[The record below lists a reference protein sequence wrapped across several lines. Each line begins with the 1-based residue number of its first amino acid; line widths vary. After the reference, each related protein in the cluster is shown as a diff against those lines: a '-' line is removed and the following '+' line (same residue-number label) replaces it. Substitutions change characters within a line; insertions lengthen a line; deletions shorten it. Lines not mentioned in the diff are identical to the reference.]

1 MKKKT
6 KNAEAGARSFGFLD
20 KLSYAA
26 GDFGCNMS
34 FALKGTVNTFWLVY
48 MSLDSAL
55 FSALLLAVQIWDGI
69 NDPIIGALID
79 RDTRQYKIGKFKAY
93 ILAGA
98 FGLLVSGA
106 LCFIPVPNAP
116 TTVKSILFVV
126 GYIIWDAFYTIANV
140 PYGSMLSLISDDEG
154 ERAQLSAWR
163 GIGSAVGNAV
173 PMIVLPF
180 LIWRNVYDA
189 NGNPLINA
197 ETGKPVQEL
206 LGERLFLI
214 ALIMGAV
221 GFLSFVFMIK
231 NSVIRSNDGGKR
243 VDGKS
248 GRTSVFASISNFF
261 GNRAAV
267 GATVA
272 AMGLFLGTN
281 ASSTATAIM
290 FSIYF
295 GRGELSGIAGVAG
308 IIPIFILVPFIKGAA
323 VKWGKKECA
332 VAGSFIALIGGAVM
346 LAFPFVPREYS
357 MAVYI
362 VALFICGM
370 GSGVYQSVSWAL
382 MSDAVDLGEWKY
394 GVREEGMIYSLHSF
408 FRKFA
413 QGIGPAAVILIMGFL
428 GYDSKIPVGAQSYQ
442 TALNMC
448 RLVAALWFI
457 SALFMVVGVAFIYNL
472 DKRSLKKI
480 QGELKERDLSE

>member
-6 KNAEAGARSFGFLD
+6 KNAEASVRSFGLLD

-34 FALKGTVNTFWLVY
+34 CALKGTVNTFWLAY

-79 RDTRQYKIGKFKAY
+79 RDTRQYRMGKFKAY
-93 ILAGA
+93 ILTGA

-116 TTVKSILFVV
+116 TIVKSILFVV
-126 GYIIWDAFYTIANV
+126 GYIVWDAFYTIANV
-140 PYGSMLSLISDDEG
+140 PYGSMLSLISSDGG

-163 GIGSAVGNAV
+163 GIGSAVGTAL
-173 PMIVLPF
+173 PMIILPF

-206 LGERLFLI
+206 LGERLFYI
-214 ALIMGAV
+214 ALIMGAI
-221 GFLSFVFMIK
+221 GFLSFLFMIK
-231 NSVIRSNDGGKR
+231 NSVIRSGGEG

-248 GRTSVFASISNFF
+248 GRTSVFGSISNFF

-272 AMGLFLGTN
+272 AMGMFLGTN

-308 IIPIFILVPFIKGAA
+308 VIPLFILVPFVKGAV

-332 VAGSFIALIGGAVM
+332 AIGSFISLLGGAVM
-346 LAFPFVPREYS
+346 LLFPIVPREYA

-362 VALFICGM
+362 IALFICGI
-370 GSGVYQSVSWAL
+370 GSAAYQSVSWAL
-382 MSDAVDLGEWKY
+382 MSDAIDLGEWKY
-394 GVREEGMIYSLHSF
+394 GVREEGMVYSLHSF

-448 RLVAALWFI
+448 WLVASLWFI
-457 SALFMVVGVAFIYNL
+457 SAVFMFVGTAFVYNL
-472 DKRSLKKI
+472 DKKTLERI
-480 QGELKERDLSE
+480 QGELKGRDLSE

>member
-1 MKKKT
+1 MEKKT
-6 KNAEAGARSFGFLD
+6 KNAAAGARKFGFLD

-48 MSLDSAL
+48 MGLDSAL

-79 RDTRQYKIGKFKAY
+79 RDTRQYRIGKFKAY
-93 ILAGA
+93 ILTGA

-116 TTVKSILFVV
+116 TLVKSIIFVV
-126 GYIIWDAFYTIANV
+126 GYIIWDAFYTVANV
-140 PYGSMLSLISDDEG
+140 PYGSMLSLISSDSG

-163 GIGSAVGNAV
+163 GIGSAVGNAL
-173 PMIVLPF
+173 PMIILPF
-180 LIWRNVYDA
+180 LIWRNVYDE

-206 LGERLFLI
+206 LGERLFYI
-214 ALIMGAV
+214 ALIMGV
-221 GFLSFVFMIK
+221 IGFLSFLFMLK
-231 NSVIRSNDGGKR
+231 NSVIRSSDGGR
-243 VDGKS
+243 VDSGS
-248 GRTSVFASISNFF
+248 GRTSVFGSILNFF
-261 GNRAAV
+261 GNRAAM
-267 GATVA
+267 GATIA
-272 AMGLFLGTN
+272 AMGMFLGTN

-295 GRGELSGIAGVAG
+295 GRGELSGIAGMAG
-308 IIPIFILVPFIKGAA
+308 VIPLFILVPFVKGA
-323 VKWGKKECA
+323 VLKWGKKECA
-332 VAGSFIALIGGAVM
+332 AIGSFISLIGGAVM
-346 LAFPFVPREYS
+346 LVFPIVPREYA

-362 VALFICGM
+362 FALFICGM
-370 GSGVYQSVSWAL
+370 GSGIYQSVSWAL
-382 MSDAVDLGEWKY
+382 MSDAIDLGEWKY
-394 GVREEGMIYSLHSF
+394 GVREEGMVYSLHSF

-413 QGIGPAAVILIMGFL
+413 QGLGPAAVILIMGFL

-448 RLVAALWFI
+448 RLVASLWFI
-457 SALFMVVGVAFIYNL
+457 SALFMFVGTAFVYNL
-472 DKRSLKKI
+472 NKKMLGKI
-480 QGELKERDLSE
+480 HEELRERHSRE

>member
-6 KNAEAGARSFGFLD
+6 KNAEASVRSFGLLD

-34 FALKGTVNTFWLVY
+34 FALKGTVNTFWLAY

-79 RDTRQYKIGKFKAY
+79 RDTRQYRMGKFKAY
-93 ILAGA
+93 ILTGA

-116 TTVKSILFVV
+116 TIVKSILFVV
-126 GYIIWDAFYTIANV
+126 GYIVWDAFYTIANV
-140 PYGSMLSLISDDEG
+140 PYGSMLSLISSDGG

-163 GIGSAVGNAV
+163 GIGSAVGNAL
-173 PMIVLPF
+173 PMIILPF

-206 LGERLFLI
+206 LGERLFYI
-214 ALIMGAV
+214 ALIMGAI
-221 GFLSFVFMIK
+221 GFLSFLFMIK
-231 NSVIRSNDGGKR
+231 NSVIRSGGEG

-248 GRTSVFASISNFF
+248 GRTSVFGSISNFF

-272 AMGLFLGTN
+272 AMGMFLGTN

-295 GRGELSGIAGVAG
+295 GRGELSGIVGVAG
-308 IIPIFILVPFIKGAA
+308 VIPLFILVPFVKGAV

-332 VAGSFIALIGGAVM
+332 AIGSFISLLGGAVM
-346 LAFPFVPREYS
+346 LLFPIVPREYA

-362 VALFICGM
+362 IALFICGI
-370 GSGVYQSVSWAL
+370 GSAVYQSVSWAL
-382 MSDAVDLGEWKY
+382 MSDAIDLGEWKY
-394 GVREEGMIYSLHSF
+394 GVREEGMVYSLHSF

-448 RLVAALWFI
+448 WLVASLWFI
-457 SALFMVVGVAFIYNL
+457 SAVFMFVGTAFVYNL
-472 DKRSLKKI
+472 DKKTLERI
-480 QGELKERDLSE
+480 QGELKGRDLSE